1 MKEVVTTNEFGIC
14 PRCGRNLVMLQSEY
28 RLYGLTEIG
37 TYPNK
42 LLKSQEDIQYAC
54 SCGYRSVRKRTMDG
68 IYPSNYY
75 KIIEEEERMA
85 KGKDDIKVLGYIDE
99 D

>member
-54 SCGYRSVRKRTMDG
+54 PC
-68 IYPSNYY
+68 
-75 KIIEEEERMA
+75 
-85 KGKDDIKVLGYIDE
+85 
-99 D
+99 

>member
-37 TYPNK
+37 TY
-42 LLKSQEDIQYAC
+42 
-54 SCGYRSVRKRTMDG
+54 KRYSD
-68 IYPSNYY
+68 
-75 KIIEEEERMA
+75 
-85 KGKDDIKVLGYIDE
+85 
-99 D
+99 

>member
-14 PRCGRNLVMLQSEY
+14 PRCGKKLVMLQSEY

-42 LLKSQEDIQYAC
+42 LVKSKEHILYAC
-54 SCGYRSVRKRTMDG
+54 ECGYQSVMKRTMDG
-68 IYPSNYY
+68 IYPISYY
-75 KIIEEEERMA
+75 KIAEEEKEMA
-85 KGKDDIKVLGYIDE
+85 KGKDDIKILGYIVE